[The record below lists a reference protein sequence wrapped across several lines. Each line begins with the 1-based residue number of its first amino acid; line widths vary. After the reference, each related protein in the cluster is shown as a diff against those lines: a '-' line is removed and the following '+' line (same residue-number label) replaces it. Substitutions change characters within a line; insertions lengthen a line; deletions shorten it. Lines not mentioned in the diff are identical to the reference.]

1 MQCWGVF
8 AGLAAKLWRVK
19 ILAFLCTAEFFG
31 YFFHGWKK
39 VTPAAGET

>member
-1 MQCWGVF
+1 VEGENFSLFMQG
-8 AGLAAKLWRVK
+8 GD
-19 ILAFLCTAEFFG
+19 FFG